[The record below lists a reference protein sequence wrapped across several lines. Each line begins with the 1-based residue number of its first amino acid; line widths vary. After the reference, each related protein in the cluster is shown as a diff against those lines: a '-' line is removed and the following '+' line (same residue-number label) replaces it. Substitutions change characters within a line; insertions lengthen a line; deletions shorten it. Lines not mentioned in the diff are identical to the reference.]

1 LEVIAMKIR
10 IPLLDRLLGRHTA
23 TCPECQ
29 HTTRTDQTYCE
40 ICGYAIVD
48 QAKADVAKMKPI

>member
-1 LEVIAMKIR
+1 MEVLPMKIH
-10 IPLLDRLLGRHTA
+10 IPLLDRLLGRRTA

-29 HTTRTDQTYCE
+29 HTTRIDQAYCE